1 MEPLFLSQSRYL
13 QAPAAVYIAA
23 PGESLLLLA
32 AALMF
37 FSQSASEALGFEL
50 KKLQAHRL
58 SLLVRIWFFFVRT
71 RPLHIRAPT
80 RTGQAGRPSVQ
91 QLRVA
96 TVETPGAVPKW
107 DH

>member
-1 MEPLFLSQSRYL
+1 MGHY
-13 QAPAAVYIAA
+13 
-23 PGESLLLLA
+23 LLA
-32 AALMF
+32 LAATLTF

-96 TVETPGAVPKW
+96 TEETRGAVLKW